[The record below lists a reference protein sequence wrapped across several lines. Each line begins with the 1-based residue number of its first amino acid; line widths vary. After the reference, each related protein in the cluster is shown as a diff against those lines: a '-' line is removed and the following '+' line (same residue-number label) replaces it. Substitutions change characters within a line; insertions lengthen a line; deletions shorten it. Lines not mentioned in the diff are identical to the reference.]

1 MIPNPPVFTVLV
13 MDDFNTRYTHLKLKI
28 SLRTPADI
36 RVMNMHS
43 LFSIGIQ

>member
-13 MDDFNTRYTHLKLKI
+13 TYDINTHYTYLQMKI
-28 SLRTPADI
+28 MYTSQHTQ
-36 RVMNMHS
+36 VMNMHP